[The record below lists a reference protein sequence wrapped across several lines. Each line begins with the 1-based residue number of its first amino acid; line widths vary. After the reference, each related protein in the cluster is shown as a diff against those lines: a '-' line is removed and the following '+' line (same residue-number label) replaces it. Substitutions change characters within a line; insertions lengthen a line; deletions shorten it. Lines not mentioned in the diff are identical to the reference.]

1 VSSPPCAQLRTGA
14 GIQHAAAAVNDRE
27 FPAYWITRLRG

>member
-1 VSSPPCAQLRTGA
+1 MRSATGVIPAKA
-14 GIQHAAAAVNDRE
+14 GIQYSVTPVNDRK